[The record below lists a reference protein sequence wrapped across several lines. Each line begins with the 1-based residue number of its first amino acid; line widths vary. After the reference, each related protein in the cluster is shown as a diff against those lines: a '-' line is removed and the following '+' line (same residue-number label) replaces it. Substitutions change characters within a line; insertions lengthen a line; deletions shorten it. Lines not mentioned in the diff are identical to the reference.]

1 MMSMPSP
8 RRLRAALFAAALAAS
23 MCISAGPAA
32 ATANR
37 QRNAVDRLS
46 AARHEQAMAL
56 ATVTALRSKLPALES
71 RLESLQKAAG
81 EATIAVIQAMRDLRS
96 AQQEL
101 ANARETLDA
110 RARAAFEVGPATA
123 LEAMLG
129 ARSLADLSAADEYAS
144 RMLQQDSS
152 SLEDVQSA
160 EAGLAKAR
168 ADAETEQK
176 EALRR
181 EAALSAQVAG
191 VRTQLDEAV
200 GRAREAGLR
209 VHELAKQVARLRA
222 IQAAQQARQSTVS
235 AAQSGSGTEP
245 AVNVD
250 PTWFDGRNQ
259 DALLALLGPD
269 GGRTCTVPP
278 GLKDT
283 GQQISGDASWYGW
296 DFAGQ
301 LTASGATFDPR
312 LMTAANR
319 TLPFGTF
326 LRVRWQDR
334 CVIVLVNDRGPYGNL
349 DRVIDLSLG
358 AAQALG
364 SDSAG
369 VVPVTADVLVPR

>member
-1 MMSMPSP
+1 MPSP

-23 MCISAGPAA
+23 LCISAGPAA

-37 QRNAVDRLS
+37 QQDAVDRLS
-46 AARHEQAMAL
+46 AARQEQAMAL
-56 ATVTALRSKLPALES
+56 ATVTALRSKLPALEA

-96 AQQEL
+96 ARQEL

-209 VHELAKQVARLRA
+209 VHDLAKQVARLRA

-235 AAQSGSGTEP
+235 AARSGSGTEP

-301 LTASGATFDPR
+301 STASGATFDPR